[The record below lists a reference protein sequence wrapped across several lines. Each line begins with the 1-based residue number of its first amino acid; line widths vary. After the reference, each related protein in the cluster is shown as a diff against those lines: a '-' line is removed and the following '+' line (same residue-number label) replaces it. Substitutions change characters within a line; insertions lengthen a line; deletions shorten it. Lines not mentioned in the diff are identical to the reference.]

1 MKMQLNV
8 KAKTI
13 DVYYFEGKF
22 MKSKHLNTEKISD
35 EDINR
40 IESMLEYFKDL
51 KEEDVHVQSESNSSS

>member
-1 MKMQLNV
+1 MNMQLNV

-13 DVYYFEGKF
+13 DVYYYEGKF

-40 IESMLEYFKDL
+40 INTMLEYFKDL
-51 KEEDVHVQSESNSSS
+51 KEEDVHLQSESN

>member
-1 MKMQLNV
+1 MNMQLNV

-13 DVYYFEGKF
+13 DVYYYEGKF

-40 IESMLEYFKDL
+40 INTMLEYFKDL
-51 KEEDVHVQSESNSSS
+51 KEEDVHVQSESN

>member
-1 MKMQLNV
+1 MNMQLNV

-13 DVYYFEGKF
+13 DVYYYEGKF

-40 IESMLEYFKDL
+40 MNTMLEYFKDL
-51 KEEDVHVQSESNSSS
+51 KEEDVHVQSESN